1 VAISAV
7 ETAVAQATEAAMAV
21 VHDRVALVAGA
32 TGLVGREIL
41 AVLLADKTYSAVHS
55 VGRRSLPLQH
65 PRLVQHIVD
74 FKAMSAFPKVDDC
87 FIALGTTIK
96 VAGSQAAFRAVD
108 LEAVQAVA
116 SAALAAGATKT
127 GVVSAMGAN
136 PKSSV
141 FYNRIKGEM
150 EAALSAIGFQCLV
163 FARPSMLAGHRQ
175 ALDQPARPGERIG
188 LWLMHSLKPLIPSN
202 YRAIEARDVA
212 HALVQA
218 VKKGKPG
225 VHTLLSGAMQPA

>member
-1 VAISAV
+1 
-7 ETAVAQATEAAMAV
+7 
-21 VHDRVALVAGA
+21 VAGA

-41 AVLLADKTYSAVHS
+41 AVLLADKTVSAVHS
-55 VGRRSLPLQH
+55 VGRRSLPMQH
-65 PRLVQHIVD
+65 PKLVQHIVD
-74 FKAMSAFPKVDDC
+74 FKATPALLVLPKVDDC

-108 LEAVQAVA
+108 FEAVQAVA
-116 SAALAAGATKT
+116 RAALAAGATKT
-127 GVVSAMGAN
+127 GVVSAMGAD

-150 EAALSAIGFQCLV
+150 EAALSAVGFRCLV
-163 FARPSMLAGHRQ
+163 FARPSMLAGHRE

-188 LWLMHSLKPLIPSN
+188 LWLMQGLKPLIPSN